1 MFPYRRSGKRRGKG
15 GPGGR
20 PGGGGG
26 TGNGRIDPRRLPGGI
41 REVMTALQPATKALA
56 QMLAGNTRSS
66 GQLAHARNLLTQ
78 AQRLVDERQLDRV
91 PPLEREEFLELLA
104 RLKLTITDAEMA
116 SAEAEETAQAPRKS
130 APAIA
135 PERLREMALA
145 LATKPAAAAAPA
157 APEPAP
163 EPETVAEASVPAAA
177 PPEPEAEPVRS
188 GVRGQRLR
196 LKRVSDGVAPPGPG
210 ERRVEAG

>member
-66 GQLAHARNLLTQ
+66 GQLAHARSLLAQ

-104 RLKLTITDAEMA
+104 RLKLTVTDAEMA
-116 SAEAEETAQAPRKS
+116 LDDAEETAQAPRKA

-145 LATKPAAAAAPA
+145 LATKPAAAAPA
-157 APEPAP
+157 SPEPAP
-163 EPETVAEASVPAAA
+163 EPEPPAPIAAS
-177 PPEPEAEPVRS
+177 PEPEPEPEPVRS

-196 LKRVSDGVAPPGPG
+196 LKRVSETAPGPGPG

>member
-66 GQLAHARNLLTQ
+66 GQLAHARNLLAQ

-145 LATKPAAAAAPA
+145 LATKPAAAAPA
-157 APEPAP
+157 APQPAP
-163 EPETVAEASVPAAA
+163 EPETVAAEPAPAAV

-196 LKRVSDGVAPPGPG
+196 LKRVTDGASAPATG

>member
-20 PGGGGG
+20 PGGGG

-66 GQLAHARNLLTQ
+66 GQLAHARNLLGQ

-116 SAEAEETAQAPRKS
+116 LDEVEEAAQEPRK
-130 APAIA
+130 PTPTVA

-145 LATKPAAAAAPA
+145 LATKPAAAAPAPP
-157 APEPAP
+157 PEPAP
-163 EPETVAEASVPAAA
+163 EPEPVAAA
-177 PPEPEAEPVRS
+177 PVAAQPEAEPEPVRT

-196 LKRVSDGVAPPGPG
+196 LKRVGDAAAPPAGG
-210 ERRVEAG
+210 DRRVEAG

>member
-20 PGGGGG
+20 PGGGG

-66 GQLAHARNLLTQ
+66 GQLAHARNLLAQ

-116 SAEAEETAQAPRKS
+116 LEEAEETAQAPRK
-130 APAIA
+130 ATPTIA

-145 LATKPAAAAAPA
+145 LATKPAAAAPAAPEPQPEPAPA
-157 APEPAP
+157 APEPVAAQP
-163 EPETVAEASVPAAA
+163 EPE
-177 PPEPEAEPVRS
+177 PEPTRT

-196 LKRVSDGVAPPGPG
+196 LKRVTDPASAPTTG